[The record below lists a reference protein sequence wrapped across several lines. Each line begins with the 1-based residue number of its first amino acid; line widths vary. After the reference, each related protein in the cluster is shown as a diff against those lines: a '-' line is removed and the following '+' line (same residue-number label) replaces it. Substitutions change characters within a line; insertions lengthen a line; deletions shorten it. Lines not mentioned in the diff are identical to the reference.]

1 MRGQDVSA
9 SMSRLRPDGLSRH
22 KTLPSAGAG
31 QQCILP
37 CPLDARMLKLELGRG
52 VGRGNIFFSVL
63 KSCFFLLFFSPPVV
77 GGGGFVL
84 KSLWRARSM
93 QRSVWTPALRFSTI
107 TFRNRR
113 ETPLIVVDSEYP
125 IDRQLKIEDMHVL
138 KYKKSIDRKS

>member
-52 VGRGNIFFSVL
+52 VGRGNIFSVL
-63 KSCFFLLFFSPPVV
+63 NACFFFFFSPVV

-84 KSLWRARSM
+84 KSLWRTRST
-93 QRSVWTPALRFSTI
+93 QRSVCTPALRFSTI